1 MGFEHGLIWLGVW
14 WGGLGWGG
22 LSLQAYGLFKLVVAQ
37 VQKNPL
43 LSQLFWSLN
52 SLNRHNVSVGVRA
65 GGRGGLQ
72 SPQILGNSDFLG
84 TKRKFGQSQLS
95 KTFSCFFISILKR

>member
-1 MGFEHGLIWLGVW
+1 MGFEHRLIWLGVW

-22 LSLQAYGLFKLVVAQ
+22 LSLQAYGLYKLVVAQ

-52 SLNRHNVSVGVRA
+52 SLNRHNVSIGVRA
-65 GGRGGLQ
+65 GGARGAAA
-72 SPQILGNSDFLG
+72 PPN
-84 TKRKFGQSQLS
+84 FGQLR
-95 KTFSCFFISILKR
+95 FFGQQEKIWAKPDVFVFFY

>member
-52 SLNRHNVSVGVRA
+52 SLNRHTVSIGVRA
-65 GGRGGLQ
+65 GGGGARGAAV
-72 SPQILGNSDFLG
+72 PPN
-84 TKRKFGQSQLS
+84 FGQLR
-95 KTFSCFFISILKR
+95 FFGHQEKIWAKPAFKDVFVFFY